1 MMPIRFTRPGPG
13 LLAVALAATAAAQ
26 VQWRQVAAATRPSA
40 RLSAALAYDAERG
53 RTLLF
58 GGVGGPFPAGLSDT
72 WEWDG
77 ANWTQLAFG
86 GPPARYEHAMVY
98 DGTHRRVVV
107 FG

>member
-1 MMPIRFTRPGPG
+1 MPIRLPTPGPS
-13 LLAVALAATAAAQ
+13 LLALVLAATAVAQ

-40 RLSAALAYDAERG
+40 RMNAALAYDAGRG
-53 RTLLF
+53 RALLF
-58 GGVGGPFPAGLSDT
+58 GGVGGPFPAALSDT

-98 DGTHRRVVV
+98 DGTHQRVVM